1 MEHSL
6 ENRVIG
12 LAGAYQAA
20 ALVWRIA
27 WEGRYDRDAFAAS
40 LGSLLRIDAP
50 TPEAVFGGLGGLRL
64 GLEML
69 IEAFTRPAEDRT
81 RETTRYVISLI
92 HLERKL
98 DRAPRNQ
105 ASIRSGIEETRT
117 LLDRYEPTHVNIVH
131 RLAEIYRTAVSSLGP
146 RILVRGEP
154 SILQD
159 ADQAARI
166 RALLLAGL
174 RAVVLWR
181 QANGRRWRLI
191 LERRQGLEVARG
203 LLEQARVGDEPGE

>member
-20 ALVWRIA
+20 ALVWTIA
-27 WEGRYDRDAFAAS
+27 WGGRYEAAPLSAS
-40 LGSLLRIDAP
+40 LGSLFQLEADS
-50 TPEAVFGGLGGLRL
+50 PEAVFGGLGGLRL
-64 GLEML
+64 GLEAL
-69 IEAFTRPAEDRT
+69 IQAFTSPAEDRA

-98 DRAPRNQ
+98 DRVAQNQ
-105 ASIRSGIEETRT
+105 AAIRSGIGEAQT
-117 LLDRYEPTHVNIVH
+117 LLPHYGPTHINVVH

-174 RAVVLWR
+174 RAVILWR
-181 QANGRRWRLI
+181 QARGRRWRLI
-191 LERRQGLEVARG
+191 LERRPALEAARA
-203 LLEQARVGDEPGE
+203 LLERAGGDPDAA